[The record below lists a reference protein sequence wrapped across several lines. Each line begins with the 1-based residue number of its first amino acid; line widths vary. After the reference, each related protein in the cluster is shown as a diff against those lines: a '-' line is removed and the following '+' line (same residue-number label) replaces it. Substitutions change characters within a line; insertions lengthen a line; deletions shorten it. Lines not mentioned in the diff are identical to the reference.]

1 MNVITMHGTFF
12 LCFLF
17 SSFLSAEEIFFSHQD
32 LTKRPSTSNL
42 EYDKS
47 QTIYFPPHNSGANF
61 AESVFVIDNYSGGY
75 SDWQT
80 K

>member
-1 MNVITMHGTFF
+1 MDECYYYAWNLFF
-12 LCFLF
+12 LFLF
-17 SSFLSAEEIFFSHQD
+17 SPFCWRDFSHQD
-32 LTKRPSTSNL
+32 LTKGLSTSNL

-61 AESVFVIDNYSGGY
+61 AESVFVIDNYSGSS

-80 K
+80 E